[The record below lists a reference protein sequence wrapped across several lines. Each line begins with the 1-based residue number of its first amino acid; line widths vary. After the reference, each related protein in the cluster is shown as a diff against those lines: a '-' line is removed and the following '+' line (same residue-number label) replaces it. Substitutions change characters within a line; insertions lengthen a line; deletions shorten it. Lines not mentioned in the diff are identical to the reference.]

1 MNFNNVSIETKIYSY
16 CSHLEKNKTKYKNEK
31 KKYDN
36 LKHYFY
42 FQVGDEIYQVNG
54 YKVSDAVHRELTKYI
69 ASQDRITLRVRG
81 M

>member
-1 MNFNNVSIETKIYSY
+1 MK
-16 CSHLEKNKTKYKNEK
+16 KN
-31 KKYDN
+31 DN
-36 LKHYFY
+36 LQHYF

-81 M
+81 MSNECHSLFHVLVGFFDQKHAS